1 MDRET
6 ILELVPHY
14 LALVILLILVLA
26 AVRAVAGEI
35 GFWVELGIAF
45 VIAIVYRPLVQYLGY
60 APSAWER

>member
-1 MDRET
+1 
-6 ILELVPHY
+6 
-14 LALVILLILVLA
+14 
-26 AVRAVAGEI
+26 VRAVAGEI